1 MSCVAIYHYEYH
13 YYFWNRI
20 DFMSTF
26 LTIYIYIY
34 MSYFNRDRNW
44 CSLLVECRH
53 KIVIKLKRILCIN
66 IEGSNDSKT
75 CLISYIMAIFFLID
89 LIKINNFYNIFNN
102 TYLSNL
108 FAYNIR
114 FVINYLKKYIIH
126 N

>member
-1 MSCVAIYHYEYH
+1 M
-13 YYFWNRI
+13 
-20 DFMSTF
+20 
-26 LTIYIYIY
+26 
-34 MSYFNRDRNW
+34 
-44 CSLLVECRH
+44 ECRH

-108 FAYNIR
+108 FAYNKIR
-114 FVINYLKKYIIH
+114 NKLFKKIY
-126 N
+126 NS